1 MPVTNINTASLKVP
15 TKSAFAV
22 HSRSAN
28 PCRTFITSTRRD
40 YYKISLITKGEGI
53 LTLSDRTYQ
62 IKPPALLFINPA
74 EVKTWQPEGEQDG
87 YYCIFSEHLFE
98 MHRHNGVDLIHYP
111 LFQIGANA
119 VLFLTAPQSQQFQL
133 IFQQMMREHN
143 DSDAYRQEAIAIYLQ
158 LLLLEA
164 KRIAAVDLD
173 NHRPLTAGQQ
183 LAERFT
189 DALEKQFPIAA
200 DINQIQY
207 KTPGDFAQLLN
218 VHPNHLN
225 ATIKSVTGRTTS
237 EHIRQRILLEARL
250 LLQHTDWHI
259 AAIARCLGFE
269 EHANFT
275 HFFKSQTGHSPQM
288 FRMK

>member
-1 MPVTNINTASLKVP
+1 MLNTTTLKAP
-15 TKSAFAV
+15 AKSTFAV

-28 PCRTFITSTRRD
+28 PCRTFISATRRD
-40 YYKISLITKGEGI
+40 YYKISLITKGKGA
-53 LTLSDRTYQ
+53 LTLGDRTYHITQ
-62 IKPPALLFINPA
+62 PALIFINPV

-87 YYCIFSEHLFE
+87 YYCLFSEHLFE
-98 MHRHNGVDLIHYP
+98 INRHYRDDLIHYP

-119 VLFLTAPQSQQFQL
+119 VVFLTDDQSQQLQHLFR
-133 IFQQMMREHN
+133 QMMREHN

-164 KRIAAVDLD
+164 KRIGTVSLEA
-173 NHRPLTAGQQ
+173 HRPVTAAQQ

-189 DALEKQFPIAA
+189 NALEKQFPIASELSC
-200 DINQIQY
+200 IQY
-207 KTPGDFAQLLN
+207 KTAGEFAGLLN

-225 ATIKSVTGRTTS
+225 ATIKSLTGRTTS

-275 HFFKSQTGHSPQM
+275 HFFKSQTGHTPLT

>member
-1 MPVTNINTASLKVP
+1 MLHTTTLKAPV
-15 TKSAFAV
+15 KSTFAV
-22 HSRSAN
+22 HSRSLN
-28 PCRTFITSTRRD
+28 PCRTFISDTRRD
-40 YYKISLITKGEGI
+40 YYKISLITKGKGI
-53 LTLSDRTYQ
+53 LTLGDRTYHITQ
-62 IKPPALLFINPA
+62 PALIFINPV

-87 YYCIFSEHLFE
+87 YYCLFSAHLFE
-98 MHRHNGVDLIHYP
+98 MNRHYRDDLIHYP

-119 VLFLTAPQSQQFQL
+119 VVFLTDEQSEQL
-133 IFQQMMREHN
+133 QHLFRQMMKEHN

-164 KRIAAVDLD
+164 KRIGAVSLEA
-173 NHRPLTAGQQ
+173 HRPVTAGQQ

-189 DALEKQFPIAA
+189 DALEKQFPIASE
-200 DINQIQY
+200 QSTIQY
-207 KTPGDFAQLLN
+207 KTAGEFAQLLN

-250 LLQHTDWHI
+250 LLQHTDWPI

-275 HFFKSQTGHSPQM
+275 HFFKSQTGHTPLT